1 MKFEE
6 RGVTFHCRDAALIG
20 VLTLPEKST
29 QRGVLVM
36 VGGPQYRVGSHRQFL
51 LLSRQLADAGI
62 PVLRFDYRGMGDSE
76 GEMRNFE
83 TVDEDLDMAIDTFFR
98 QIPSLREVVIWGLCD
113 AASAAAMYAGRDT
126 RISGLALANPWVR
139 TPEGMAKTMVKYY
152 YGSRFL
158 QREFWHKLLSGQ
170 VNVFSSLS
178 DFAGTML
185 DSLAKRETASGE
197 ILPFPER
204 MAIGLESF
212 SGPVLII
219 LSGQDLTAR
228 EFEEMTKMSPRW
240 QRVLQRP
247 RLEWRRL
254 QDATHTFSGQAW
266 RHQVGQWTIDWL
278 KSW

>member
-6 RGVTFHCRDAALIG
+6 QAVTFHCRDATLIG
-20 VLTLPEKST
+20 VLTLPEKSI
-29 QRGVLVM
+29 QRGVLIM

-83 TVDEDLDMAIDTFFR
+83 AVDEDLDVAIDTFFQR
-98 QIPSLREVVIWGLCD
+98 IPSLREVVIWGLCD
-113 AASAAAMYAGRDT
+113 AGSAAAMYVGRDR

-139 TPEGMAKTMVKYY
+139 TPEGMAKMMVKYY

-158 QREFWHKLLSGQ
+158 QREFWQKLLSGQ
-170 VNVFSSLS
+170 VNVFSSLCG
-178 DFAGTML
+178 FAGTML
-185 DSLAKRETASGE
+185 GSLAKRETASSE
-197 ILPFPER
+197 VLPFPER
-204 MAIGLESF
+204 MAIGLERF

-228 EFEEMTKMSPRW
+228 EF
-240 QRVLQRP
+240 
-247 RLEWRRL
+247 
-254 QDATHTFSGQAW
+254 
-266 RHQVGQWTIDWL
+266 
-278 KSW
+278 